1 MESAKN
7 QFFRPKNSRSFFRR
21 RRFFVL
27 RMAPMIDVIFLLLI
41 FFLVAARYRPQE
53 DFLPLKVATAHA
65 EVQPFARPEPLMIKI
80 SPSAAGCEVQIG
92 RCETVGVSSQNIDVD
107 LVLLMQQIQG
117 CLTQQKR
124 FASDPVEIVCGP
136 DVKWEYLAKIYNV
149 FYGLGLTDITF
160 AMTE

>member
-1 MESAKN
+1 MERAKN
-7 QFFRPKNSRSFFRR
+7 QFFRPENSRGFFRN

-53 DFLPLKVATAHA
+53 DFLPLKVATAYA
-65 EVQPFARPEPLMIKI
+65 EVQPLARPEPLVIKI
-80 SPSAAGCEVQIG
+80 SPVAAGCEVQIG
-92 RCETVGVSSQNIDVD
+92 QCQRVGVSSQNLDAD
-107 LVLLMQQIQG
+107 LVLLMQQLQD
-117 CLTQQKR
+117 CLGQQKR

-149 FYGLGLTDITF
+149 FYGMGLTDITF

>member
-1 MESAKN
+1 LESAKN
-7 QFFRPKNSRSFFRR
+7 QFIRLKNSRSFFRR

-53 DFLPLKVATAHA
+53 DFLPLKIAAARA
-65 EVQPFARPEPLMIKI
+65 EVQPLARPEPLMIKI
-80 SPSAAGCEVQIG
+80 SPAAEGCEVQIG
-92 RCETVGVSSQNIDVD
+92 RCETIGVSSQNIDAD

-124 FASDPVEIVCGP
+124 FTSDPVEIVCGP

>member
-1 MESAKN
+1 MERAKN
-7 QFFRPKNSRSFFRR
+7 QFFQPKNSGSFFRR

-53 DFLPLKVATAHA
+53 DFLPLKVATAQA
-65 EVQPFARPEPLMIKI
+65 EEELLARPEPLIVKI
-80 SPSAAGCEVQIG
+80 SPAATGCEVQIG
-92 RCETVGVSSQNIDVD
+92 RCGRIGVSSQNIDAD
-107 LVLLMQQIQG
+107 LVLLMQQIQD
-117 CLTQQKR
+117 CLGRQKR
-124 FASDPVEIVCGP
+124 FTSDPIEIVCGA

-149 FYGLGLTDITF
+149 FYGMGLTDITF